1 VGAGVGGPGHRHP
14 PVPAADD
21 RDERADEDRRS
32 MVAGSVTA
40 IVVVAAIM
48 LIDGSLA

>member
-1 VGAGVGGPGHRHP
+1 LKRLSARCP
-14 PVPAADD
+14 
-21 RDERADEDRRS
+21 
-32 MVAGSVTA
+32 GSVTA